1 MTTSADLNYLI
12 VIGDGGVQILSNA
25 FRQRRNP
32 SSMKYIRLSNDSISD
47 DSVRDIIELAH
58 ACPQLKKLNLN
69 YNSIG
74 NRGCREL
81 ASLLRNPESNLK
93 CLSVVGNSIG
103 DEEACFFVN
112 AMANNNRFKFLSI
125 AGPSANITLSGWD
138 GFLRILRGTSI
149 SGTYQFNHTLQR
161 LVRSG
166 YEHMYL
172 PEDLLVSLQANTEL
186 NKATSARIKI
196 FHFHLNGDFDLSPF
210 LCMDATVLPDVLGWI
225 GKDYN
230 ETDGDNRLSRV
241 SAFCRILVNVPGLCC
256 VISLHEQQG
265 KFVNLRPSLT
275 L

>member
-1 MTTSADLNYLI
+1 MTYLI

-125 AGPSANITLSGWD
+125 AGLSANITLSGWD